1 MIYRKIEHKLVNTA
15 VRSSLQVIVKSIVV
29 KNANAW
35 DNVRIAHRMCNSV
48 KSDNI
53 YVEEANGQLRLAV
66 LS

>member
-29 KNANAW
+29 KNANA
-35 DNVRIAHRMCNSV
+35 
-48 KSDNI
+48 KQ
-53 YVEEANGQLRLAV
+53 EQGLG